1 MRRAV
6 RYESAGR
13 TVDEPVTKLGGDPVW
28 LQEPQWPL
36 SRSRDRPMPFI
47 GQFRLDDGTGEI
59 RLAYVFMSDENI
71 FDLEDEEAAGEDK
84 EDEEDED
91 RDDEADDN
99 SVDGTFEPEGG
110 ENAVIIQ
117 PGGRVPSFIAVRGL
131 RARPSFTE
139 DHLPVDVVTA
149 DGQTPWE
156 FLGGEPRWL
165 QSPEP
170 PGPGWRLVGQL
181 SDGLGHNFGDA
192 GIAYIFVSPDGLEGR
207 FLWQCH

>member
-6 RYESAGR
+6 RYEPADR
-13 TVDEPVTKLGGDPVW
+13 TIDEPVTKLGGGPVW

-36 SRSRDRPMPFI
+36 SRSRDRPMPFL
-47 GQFRLDDGTGEI
+47 GQFRLDDGTGEV
-59 RLAYVFMSDENI
+59 RLAYVFMSDEFV
-71 FDLEDEEAAGEDK
+71 FDMEDEEAAGED
-84 EDEEDED
+84 EDWDVEED
-91 RDDEADDN
+91 DDN
-99 SVDGTFEPEGG
+99 SIDDTFEPEGG

-117 PGGRVPSFIAVRGL
+117 PGGRVPSFIAVRGQ
-131 RARPSFTE
+131 RTGPSFTE

-149 DGQTPWE
+149 DQNTPWE

-165 QSPEP
+165 QSPEL

-181 SDGLGHNFGDA
+181 SDDLGHNFGDA
-192 GIAYIFVSPDGLEGR
+192 GIAYVFVSPDGLEGR